1 MSTAVL
7 VRHTQSELLKAGSG
21 RATLGALVGGFLWC
35 ALTGYG
41 YYSEGRTDVAA
52 VASGAVTD
60 DIVRAWMMMLLFS
73 AITCALV
80 VTRDFANGT
89 AARSVLA
96 YGGRTEVFRAKL
108 AAGMLLSLGFAL
120 TAMGGAAVNVLL
132 ASSGGTDL
140 AWTAETTKTLLGVGG
155 CVLLAGPWGLMAGW
169 IVRKQ
174 TLTVLAIVVLVV
186 GVEPGVQR
194 LVPEAAQ
201 FLFSIALSSIY
212 RDHKPDLLPLGAAI
226 GVSLL
231 WIALFGVVARLRF
244 LRKDVA

>member
-1 MSTAVL
+1 MSTAAL
-7 VRHTQSELLKAGSG
+7 VRHTQAELLKAGSG
-21 RATLGALVGGFLWC
+21 RAMLGALVGGFLWC

-41 YYSEGRTDVAA
+41 YYTEGRADAAA

-73 AITCALV
+73 AISCALV
-80 VTRDFANGT
+80 VTRDFAQGT
-89 AARSVLA
+89 AARTVLL
-96 YGGRTEVFRAKL
+96 YGGRAEVFRAKL
-108 AAGMLLSLGFAL
+108 AAALLISTGFAL
-120 TAMGGAAVNVLL
+120 TATAGAAVNVLL

-174 TLTVLAIVVLVV
+174 TLTVLAIVILVV
-186 GVEPGVQR
+186 GVEPAVQR

-201 FLFSIALSSIY
+201 FLFTIALSSVY
-212 RDHKPDLLPLGAAI
+212 RDHRPDLLPVGAAV
-226 GVSLL
+226 GVCLL
-231 WIALFGVVARLRF
+231 WIVLFGVIARTRF